1 MAKKRKS
8 GEGTLRKRA
17 DGRWEGR
24 VVVGYDENNRAITKS
39 VTAKERY
46 KCLEK
51 LEQLKLECGIANHK
65 TINSNMLFGEWIDF
79 WYQNYCKM
87 QLKPSTQAGYERR
100 IYQHIIPSIGKI
112 PLKS

>member
-51 LEQLKLECGIANHK
+51 LEQLKLKCFQQVCQCLSKLVMKKLQA
-65 TINSNMLFGEWIDF
+65 ML
-79 WYQNYCKM
+79 
-87 QLKPSTQAGYERR
+87 
-100 IYQHIIPSIGKI
+100 
-112 PLKS
+112 